1 VEVREWSMKSLS
13 ITCAAIGLAI
23 LATAQQTSTPV
34 NEVHQLYAQ
43 DQADRGVGP
52 AKSLPWEQI
61 DPRDRSRR
69 IRVHEL
75 LESNQLKTAEDFHDA
90 AFIYQHGHDPEDYLL
105 AHILAT
111 VAVQKGDAKS
121 LWISAATLDRYLQSI
136 RQPQVFGTQYN
147 CADKSPCTQ
156 APYNIDL
163 VPNQLRAVFCVPD
176 VEQQRENIKAFDVGK
191 YPDRILPPGCNR

>member
-1 VEVREWSMKSLS
+1 MESMKSLT
-13 ITCAAIGLAI
+13 ITYVAIGVAI
-23 LATAQQTSTPV
+23 LAAAQQASTPV
-34 NEVHQLYAQ
+34 NEAHQLYKE

-105 AHILAT
+105 AHVLAM
-111 VAVQKGDAKS
+111 VAVQKGDSKS
-121 LWISAATLDRYLQSI
+121 LWISAATLDRYLQTI
-136 RQPQVFGTQYN
+136 GQPQVFGTQYN
-147 CADKSPCTQ
+147 NHDDSPYTQ
-156 APYNIDL
+156 APYNRDL
-163 VPNQLRAVFCVPD
+163 VTDQLRALFCVPD
-176 VEQQRENIKAFDVGK
+176 TEQQRKNVAAFNVGK
-191 YPDRILPPGCNR
+191 YPEGIIPPGCSR

>member
-1 VEVREWSMKSLS
+1 MKSLT
-13 ITCAAIGLAI
+13 ITFVAIGLAI
-23 LATAQQTSTPV
+23 LATAQQASTPV
-34 NEVHQLYAQ
+34 NEVHQLYTQ

-52 AKSLPWEQI
+52 AKSLPWEHI

-105 AHILAT
+105 AHILAM
-111 VAVQKGDAKS
+111 VAVQKGAAKS

>member
-1 VEVREWSMKSLS
+1 MKSLT
-13 ITCAAIGLAI
+13 ITYVAIGLAI
-23 LATAQQTSTPV
+23 LATAQQASTPI
-34 NEVHQLYAQ
+34 NEVHRLYTQ

-105 AHILAT
+105 AHVLAM
-111 VAVQKGDAKS
+111 VAVQKGDTKS
-121 LWISAATLDRYLQSI
+121 LWISAATLDRYLQTI
-136 RQPQVFGTQYN
+136 GQPQVFGTQYN
-147 CADKSPCTQ
+147 NHDDSPYTQ
-156 APYNIDL
+156 APYNREL
-163 VPNQLRAVFCVPD
+163 VPDQLRALFCVPD
-176 VEQQRENIKAFDVGK
+176 TEQQRKNVAAFNVGK
-191 YPDRILPPGCNR
+191 YHEGIIPPGCSR

>member
-1 VEVREWSMKSLS
+1 MESMKSLT
-13 ITCAAIGLAI
+13 ITYVAIGLAI
-23 LATAQQTSTPV
+23 LATAQQASTPI
-34 NEVHQLYAQ
+34 NEVHRLYTQ

-105 AHILAT
+105 AHVLAM
-111 VAVQKGDAKS
+111 VAVQKGDTKS
-121 LWISAATLDRYLQSI
+121 LWISAATLDRYLQTI
-136 RQPQVFGTQYN
+136 GQPQVFGTQYN
-147 CADKSPCTQ
+147 NHDDSPYTQ
-156 APYNIDL
+156 APYNREL
-163 VPNQLRAVFCVPD
+163 VPDQLRALFCVPD
-176 VEQQRENIKAFDVGK
+176 TEQQRKNVAAFNVGK
-191 YPDRILPPGCNR
+191 YHEGIIPPGCSR